1 MYMKKIDKISNKGIM
16 NIPILQLYFVKN
28 TKMHINSRN
37 DYSFIL
43 I

>member
-28 TKMHINSRN
+28 AHK
-37 DYSFIL
+37 FAK
-43 I
+43 